1 MTPIIIDDFIPEVY
15 QDSILRLVTEIEFP
29 WTFYPYSVSSAS
41 YEDLEFDDYY
51 TNEPTREHIQFR
63 HTFFEEDMDYSK
75 FSEFIN
81 PLVIRYQVEMGLIE
95 TPRKH
100 RIKTNLLMKQDAPRL
115 QIPHT
120 DGLYLKENGV
130 IVNPRKT
137 LLYYANDSD
146 GDTILYNEF
155 HTGKPKEPFELTV
168 QQRISPKKGR
178 AVIFDSHQIHSG
190 QVPENSDYRII
201 VNCIFG

>member
-1 MTPIIIDDFIPEVY
+1 MKPIIIDDFIPEIY
-15 QDSILRLVTEIEFP
+15 QDSILRLVTEVEFP
-29 WTFYPYSVSSAS
+29 WTFYPYSVSS
-41 YEDLEFDDYY
+41 YEKVDDYY

-63 HTFFEEDMDYSK
+63 HTFFEEDNSCSI

-81 PLVIRYQVEMGLIE
+81 PLVIRYQVEMGIIE
-95 TPRKH
+95 TPHRH

-120 DGLYLKENGV
+120 DGLYTIENGV

-146 GDTILYNEF
+146 GDTILYNE
-155 HTGKPKEPFELTV
+155 TYASEQCEEFELTV
-168 QQRISPKKGR
+168 QQRVSPKKGR
-178 AVIFDSHQIHSG
+178 AIIFDSHQIHSG
-190 QVPENSDYRII
+190 QVPENNDYRIVI
-201 VNCIFG
+201 NCIFG